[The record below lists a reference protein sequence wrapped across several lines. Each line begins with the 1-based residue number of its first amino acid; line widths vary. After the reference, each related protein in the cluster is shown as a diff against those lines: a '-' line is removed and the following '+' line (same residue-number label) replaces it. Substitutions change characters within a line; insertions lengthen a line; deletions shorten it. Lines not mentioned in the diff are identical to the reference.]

1 MAVVQPMPRQVSA
14 EWVRLIARHRCHI
27 TTHHPRLTI
36 VRRPLRI
43 TVRQRH
49 LTIALREEGAEVV
62 DRMAAVRPVVVDHL
76 TAGILLRVAVAA
88 TEDHDSS
95 LKPLQFADRAGAAFF
110 SVVRTRVG
118 LVSSDFLALQ
128 LKKAGLERYQNVKAA
143 ASVCVEPST
152 RADLVRLVPAIRTFD
167 RAGMPRSH

>member
-36 VRRPLRI
+36 MRRPLRI
-43 TVRQRH
+43 TVRPRH

-76 TAGILLRVAVAA
+76 TAAILLRVAVAA

-95 LKPLQFADRAGAAFF
+95 LKPLQFALNP
-110 SVVRTRVG
+110 V
-118 LVSSDFLALQ
+118 LALTWYAWYRQ
-128 LKKAGLERYQNVKAA
+128 FARLIARGCR
-143 ASVCVEPST
+143 
-152 RADLVRLVPAIRTFD
+152 VRIK
-167 RAGMPRSH
+167 M

>member
-1 MAVVQPMPRQVSA
+1 M
-14 EWVRLIARHRCHI
+14 
-27 TTHHPRLTI
+27 
-36 VRRPLRI
+36 RRPLRI
-43 TVRQRH
+43 TVRPRH

-76 TAGILLRVAVAA
+76 TAAILLRVAVAA